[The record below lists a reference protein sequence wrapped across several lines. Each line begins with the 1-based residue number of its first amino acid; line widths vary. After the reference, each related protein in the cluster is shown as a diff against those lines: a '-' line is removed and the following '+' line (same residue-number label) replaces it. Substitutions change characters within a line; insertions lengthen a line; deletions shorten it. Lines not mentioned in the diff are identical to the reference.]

1 MAVDLS
7 TFLNLLVALGLGV
20 LIGLERQWRQRS
32 AGLRTNA
39 LVALGS
45 ATFVALATLVEGET
59 SPTRIAAQVA
69 SGIGFL
75 GAGVILRDGSGV
87 RGLNTAATLWGTASV
102 GTLAGSGYHLV
113 AALAAILVMLSNI
126 LLRPLAHVIDRTS
139 TGASELELHYTLRLV
154 CLQSNEQHIRHLL
167 IQMLSKGSLILQSLN
182 SSDIENSEKTRVE
195 AEVVAQ
201 APAYSALEEVVTRL
215 SLEKGVSEVSWRAA
229 GVGNRGSSG

>member
-75 GAGVILRDGSGV
+75 GTGVILRDGSGV

-126 LLRPLAHVIDRTS
+126 LLRPIAQVIDRTS

-167 IQMLSKGSLILQSLN
+167 VQMLSKGSLILQSLN
-182 SSDIENSEKTRVE
+182 SSDTENSEKTRVE

-201 APAYSALEEVVTRL
+201 APAYSGLEEVVARL
-215 SLEKGVSEVSWRAA
+215 SLEEGVSEVSWRAA
-229 GVGNRGSSG
+229 GIGNQNPSG

>member
-75 GAGVILRDGSGV
+75 GTGVILRDGSGV

-113 AALAAILVMLSNI
+113 AALAAMLVMLSNI
-126 LLRPLAHVIDRTS
+126 LLRPIAQVIDRTS

-167 IQMLSKGSLILQSLN
+167 VQMLSKGSLILQSLN
-182 SSDIENSEKTRVE
+182 SSDTENGEKTRVE